1 MKILKLI
8 HLFNPLIMGLFFIL
22 FLYSNNLGEGIELFE
37 VISLFFIVS
46 IFSYSV
52 FFISYF
58 IYKNSSMASFYSLIL
73 LFIFLSYGYF
83 YDLLNEIIFIN
94 ELSRHR
100 FLAPLILIYLL
111 IQMIILRKKEWKLKN
126 FHKIFFITFST
137 LIIINLFSIISFDL
151 RPANPLAETKSITV
165 KNDYKDLPDVYHIVL
180 DMYPTEDILKT
191 RFEFDNSYFVDE
203 LESLGFRKEDM
214 KSNYMWTQ
222 LSIPS
227 VLNMKHFHNSTQ
239 EEINYMH
246 ETYYSFNKSVEAY
259 LAKKIGYE
267 IYEISTDNIRGFYG
281 YFLGDFSRIFF
292 KTNFIR
298 VIDDYFMISND
309 LFKNK
314 NQKYFKDNIDE
325 LDNISTNDEAT
336 WVYFYSRPPH
346 PPFIF
351 NEDGSKNLVTNQ
363 YNEFA
368 EDLTDIW
375 DDKDKLDFIEQLKY
389 LNNVVIDSINNILSN
404 SSNSIIII
412 HSDHGIH
419 NFYSK
424 YNYETNEN
432 ISKEAYE
439 ELFST
444 INFIYTPDSCISND
458 YKIGTNINIISTLF
472 RKCFRLDIEDSENIQ
487 FWSPENNSKELIYI
501 K

>member
-1 MKILKLI
+1 MKILKLF
-8 HLFNPLIMGLFFIL
+8 HLFNPLIIGIFFIL
-22 FLYSNNLGEGIELFE
+22 FLYSNNLGEGIKPFE
-37 VISLFFIVS
+37 VISLFFIVG
-46 IFSYSV
+46 IFSYSIYL
-52 FFISYF
+52 ISFF
-58 IYKNSSMASFYSLIL
+58 IYKNSSKASFYSLIL

-100 FLAPLILIYLL
+100 YLVPLILIYLL
-111 IQMIILRKKEWKLKN
+111 IQLILLKKKEWELKN
-126 FHKIFFITFST
+126 FHKIFFMTFLT
-137 LIIINLFSIISFDL
+137 LIVINLFSIISFDL
-151 RPANPLAETKSITV
+151 RPSNPLFETKNINV
-165 KNDYKDLPDVYHIVL
+165 KNEYNDLPDVYHIVL

-191 RFEFDNSYFVDE
+191 RFEFDNSQFVNE

-214 KSNYMWTQ
+214 RSNYISTMY
-222 LSIPS
+222 SIPS
-227 VLNMKHFHNSTQ
+227 TINMKHFHDATQ

-246 ETYYSFNKSVEAY
+246 ETHYSFNKSVEAY

-267 IYEISTDNIRGFYG
+267 IYEISTDDIKGFYG

-292 KTNFIR
+292 RTNFIR

-325 LDNISTNDEAT
+325 LVKISTNNETT

-351 NEDGSKNLVTNQ
+351 NEDGSKNLDTNP

-375 DDKDKLDFIEQLKY
+375 DKEDKLDFIEQLKY
-389 LNNVVIDSINNILSN
+389 LNNEVIDSIENILSN
-404 SSNSIIII
+404 SKNSIIII

-424 YNYETNEN
+424 YNYETNEE

-444 INFIYTPDSCISND
+444 INFIYTPNKCISND

-472 RKCFRLDIEDSENIQ
+472 RKCFKLDIEDSENIQ
-487 FWSPENNSKELIYI
+487 FWSPESNSKELIYV

>member
-214 KSNYMWTQ
+214 KSNYISTMY
-222 LSIPS
+222 SIPS
-227 VLNMKHFHNSTQ
+227 TINMKHFHNSTQ

-351 NEDGSKNLVTNQ
+351 NEDGSKNLDFDQ
-363 YNEFA
+363 DEYF
-368 EDLTDIW
+368 LW
-375 DDKDKLDFIEQLKY
+375 DVNNKIHFISQLKY
-389 LNNVVIDSINNILSN
+389 LNKHVLQSVNNILSR
-404 SSNSIIII
+404 SKNSIIII
-412 HSDHGIH
+412 HSDDGIPGLSGSH
-419 NFYSK
+419 LMGNDNEISLDI
-424 YNYETNEN
+424 YN
-432 ISKEAYE
+432 

-487 FWSPENNSKELIYI
+487 FWTSGSNVEEFELIEQAY
-501 K
+501 

>member
-1 MKILKLI
+1 MKILKLF
-8 HLFNPLIMGLFFIL
+8 HLFNPLIIGIFFIL
-22 FLYSNNLGEGIELFE
+22 FLYSNNLGEGIKPFE
-37 VISLFFIVS
+37 VISLFFIVG
-46 IFSYSV
+46 IFSYSIYL
-52 FFISYF
+52 ISFF
-58 IYKNSSMASFYSLIL
+58 IYKNSSKASFYSLIL

-100 FLAPLILIYLL
+100 YLVPLILIYLL
-111 IQMIILRKKEWKLKN
+111 IQLILLKKKEWELKN
-126 FHKIFFITFST
+126 FHKIFFMTFLT
-137 LIIINLFSIISFDL
+137 LIVINLFSIISFDL
-151 RPANPLAETKSITV
+151 RPSNPLFETKNINV
-165 KNDYKDLPDVYHIVL
+165 KNEYNDLPDVYHIVL

-191 RFEFDNSYFVDE
+191 RFEFDNSQFVNE

-214 KSNYMWTQ
+214 RSNYMWTRF
-222 LSIPS
+222 SIPS
-227 VLNMKHFHNSTQ
+227 TINMKHFHDATQ

-246 ETYYSFNKSVEAY
+246 ETHYSFNKSVEAY

-267 IYEISTDNIRGFYG
+267 IYEISTDDIKGFYG

-292 KTNFIR
+292 RTNFIR

-325 LDNISTNDEAT
+325 LVKISTNNETT

-351 NEDGSKNLVTNQ
+351 NEDGSKNLDFDQ
-363 YNEFA
+363 DEYFS
-368 EDLTDIW
+368 W
-375 DDKDKLDFIEQLKY
+375 DVNNKIHFINQLKY
-389 LNNVVIDSINNILSN
+389 LNKHVLQSVNNILS
-404 SSNSIIII
+404 SSKNSIIII
-412 HSDHGIH
+412 HSDDGIPGLTGSH
-419 NFYSK
+419 LISND
-424 YNYETNEN
+424 NE
-432 ISKEAYE
+432 ISSDIFN

-444 INFIYTPDSCISND
+444 INFIYTPNKCISND

-472 RKCFRLDIEDSENIQ
+472 RKCFKLDIEDSENIQ
-487 FWSPENNSKELIYI
+487 FWTDGSNVSEFELVEQTD
-501 K
+501 

>member
-1 MKILKLI
+1 MKILKLF
-8 HLFNPLIMGLFFIL
+8 HLFNPLIIGIFFIL
-22 FLYSNNLGEGIELFE
+22 FLYSNNLGEGIKPFE
-37 VISLFFIVS
+37 VISLFFIVG
-46 IFSYSV
+46 IFSYSIYL
-52 FFISYF
+52 ISFF
-58 IYKNSSMASFYSLIL
+58 IYKNSSKASFYSLIL

-100 FLAPLILIYLL
+100 YLVPLILIYLL
-111 IQMIILRKKEWKLKN
+111 IQLILLKKKEWELKN
-126 FHKIFFITFST
+126 FHKIFFMTFLT
-137 LIIINLFSIISFDL
+137 LIVINLFSIISFDL
-151 RPANPLAETKSITV
+151 RPSNPLFETKNINV
-165 KNDYKDLPDVYHIVL
+165 KNEYNDLPDVYHIVL

-191 RFEFDNSYFVDE
+191 RFEFDNSQFVNE

-214 KSNYMWTQ
+214 RSNYMWTRF
-222 LSIPS
+222 SIPS
-227 VLNMKHFHNSTQ
+227 TINMKHFHDATQ

-246 ETYYSFNKSVEAY
+246 ETHYSFNKSVEAY

-267 IYEISTDNIRGFYG
+267 IYEISTDDIKGFYG

-292 KTNFIR
+292 RTNFIR

-325 LDNISTNDEAT
+325 LVKISTNNETT

-351 NEDGSKNLVTNQ
+351 NEDGSKNLDFDQ
-363 YNEFA
+363 DEYFS
-368 EDLTDIW
+368 W
-375 DDKDKLDFIEQLKY
+375 DVNNKIHFINQLKY
-389 LNNVVIDSINNILSN
+389 LNKHVLQSVNNILS
-404 SSNSIIII
+404 SSKNSIIII
-412 HSDHGIH
+412 HSDDGIPGLTGSH
-419 NFYSK
+419 LISND
-424 YNYETNEN
+424 NE
-432 ISKEAYE
+432 ISSDIFN

-444 INFIYTPDSCISND
+444 INFIYTPNKCISND

-472 RKCFRLDIEDSENIQ
+472 RKCFKLDIEDSENIQ
-487 FWSPENNSKELIYI
+487 FWSPESNSKELIYV

>member
-214 KSNYMWTQ
+214 KSNYISTMY
-222 LSIPS
+222 SIPS
-227 VLNMKHFHNSTQ
+227 TINMKHFHNSTQ

-298 VIDDYFMISND
+298 VIDDSPIKLHKLWTNV
-309 LFKNK
+309 

-351 NEDGSKNLVTNQ
+351 NEDGSKNLDFDQ
-363 YNEFA
+363 DEYF
-368 EDLTDIW
+368 LW
-375 DDKDKLDFIEQLKY
+375 DVNNKIHFISQLKY
-389 LNNVVIDSINNILSN
+389 LNKHVLQSVNNILSR
-404 SSNSIIII
+404 SKNSIIII
-412 HSDHGIH
+412 HSDDGIPGLSGSH
-419 NFYSK
+419 LMGNDNEISLDI
-424 YNYETNEN
+424 YN
-432 ISKEAYE
+432 